1 MGYWGQPAEAGGAA
15 TTAGQPM
22 GAGGGATTTTGEDI
36 PLANLRAYQ
45 MGAADATRM
54 ASVGMVPAASVHR
67 MPQGMELLERKI
79 PEATYG
85 K

>member
-1 MGYWGQPAEAGGAA
+1 MGNWGLPHQTGG
-15 TTAGQPM
+15 
-22 GAGGGATTTTGEDI
+22 TTTSTGEDV

-54 ASVGMVPAASVHR
+54 ASVGMVPVATVHR
-67 MPQGMELLERKI
+67 TPHGVELLEKKM